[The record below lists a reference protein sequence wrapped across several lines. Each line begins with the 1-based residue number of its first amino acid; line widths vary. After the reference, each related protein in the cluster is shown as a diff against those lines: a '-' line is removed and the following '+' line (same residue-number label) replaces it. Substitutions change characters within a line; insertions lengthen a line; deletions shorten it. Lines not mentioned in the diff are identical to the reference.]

1 MSILKDIVNM
11 VKKYCDDDVCLMIV
25 FVLVGFGL
33 CFLFKDRISG
43 FANLR
48 GEGGNNEGGHGHAQI
63 EPTAPI
69 VQRGQGQG
77 QGQGDQGDQGD
88 QGVGV
93 QLNPRKP
100 EPTPSTKRALE
111 VMNQKPPVERNTI
124 QQEVGL
130 LVQDATIFKPFD
142 EVWNPGFM
150 PLDMVFKNINEKG
163 PSIIGPSPM
172 GPSPMGPS
180 PMGPDRPMGPSPMGP
195 SPMGPSPMGPS
206 PMGPS
211 PMGPSP
217 MGPDRP
223 MGPSLTGGGGG
234 TGGGTGGDLELVL
247 IYAAWC
253 GHSKRML
260 PDYERIK
267 SEFDGKNI
275 NGKNIHVSMYTDEDE
290 DKVKE
295 YGVKGFP
302 SLFIEKD
309 GNRESFPHRTYE
321 KMSEYLN
328 NI

>member
-1 MSILKDIVNM
+1 MSILKDLVNT
-11 VKKYCDDDVCLMIV
+11 VKKYCDDDVCLMIL
-25 FVLVGFGL
+25 FILVGLGS
-33 CFLFKDRISG
+33 CYLFKDQISG
-43 FANLR
+43 FSNFASF
-48 GEGGNNEGGHGHAQI
+48 GDEGGSGPGSGSGPSHMNMPDHDSGIKNE
-63 EPTAPI
+63 P
-69 VQRGQGQG
+69 V
-77 QGQGDQGDQGD
+77 
-88 QGVGV
+88 VGV
-93 QLNPRKP
+93 QLKPRKP

-111 VMNQKPPVERNTI
+111 VMSQKAPVERKMIHQKN
-124 QQEVGL
+124 GL
-130 LVQDATIFKPFD
+130 LVQDSMVFKPFD

-150 PLDMVFKNINEKG
+150 PLDMVFKNVNKSNTNI
-163 PSIIGPSPM
+163 M
-172 GPSPMGPS
+172 GQ

-217 MGPDRP
+217 MGPSP
-223 MGPSLTGGGGG
+223 MAQPSGSGSPGGNSVN
-234 TGGGTGGDLELVL
+234 LVL
-247 IYAAWC
+247 IYAPWC

-260 PDYERIK
+260 PDYERLK

-275 NGKNIHVSMYTDEDE
+275 NGKNINISMYTDEDK

-321 KMSEYLN
+321 KMSNYLN
-328 NI
+328 SL